1 MTFASIGVLSI
12 EDRRCGSARSSCFC
26 SNRTI
31 GRTMN
36 AADQGQSGSAP
47 LRIGG
52 GAGGF
57 NWLPVIAADRQGMFA
72 RRNLAIEVK
81 RLGAV
86 NKATAAVKS
95 GDVDIAITPPEGAIR
110 DCVGGGNLRI
120 IAGNVNRLPLS
131 LIANPRIRRFE
142 DLRGARL
149 GTSSMTEGTALYTM
163 EVLRQHGLRY
173 PGDYEFSVVGVH
185 PARWKA
191 LQEGSIDAAVQLIPL
206 NFVAE
211 DAGYVNLGE
220 VSDHIPEIVFTA
232 FIVDQAAAQRR
243 RAEIVEFLRGVI
255 EGTRWVYDPAN
266 DESLLA
272 LTKELT
278 QAEGK
283 YGRQALDYMRA
294 KKVFSPDLSIPD
306 AAFAKS
312 IELMHKA
319 GLSDDRLVANARN
332 VLEDSYRLA
341 ALKAA

>member
-1 MTFASIGVLSI
+1 MS
-12 EDRRCGSARSSCFC
+12 
-26 SNRTI
+26 
-31 GRTMN
+31 
-36 AADQGQSGSAP
+36 AADQGQSGGAP

-57 NWLPVIAADRQGMFA
+57 NWLPVIAADREGMFA

-86 NKATAAVKS
+86 DKATAAVKS

-131 LIANPRIRRFE
+131 LIANPRIRRFA

-232 FIVDQAAAQRR
+232 FIVDRAAALKR
-243 RAEIVEFLRGVI
+243 RAEIIEFLRGV
-255 EGTRWVYDPAN
+255 TRWVHDPAN
-266 DESLLA
+266 DKALLA
-272 LTKELT
+272 LTKERT

-283 YGRQALDYMRA
+283 YGQQALDYMRA

-312 IELMHKA
+312 IELMQKA
-319 GLSDDRLVANARN
+319 GLADDRLVANARN
-332 VLEDSYRLA
+332 VLDDSYRLA

>member
-1 MTFASIGVLSI
+1 MTGAMM
-12 EDRRCGSARSSCFC
+12 SS
-26 SNRTI
+26 
-31 GRTMN
+31 
-36 AADQGQSGSAP
+36 ADQMQSSGAL

-57 NWLPVIAADRQGMFA
+57 NWLPVIAAERQGMFA
-72 RRNLAIEVK
+72 RRKLTIEVK

-86 NKATAAVKS
+86 DKATAAVKS

-110 DCVGGGNLRI
+110 DCVGGGDLRI

-211 DAGYVNLGE
+211 NAGYVNLGE
-220 VSDHIPEIVFTA
+220 VSDFIPEIVFTA
-232 FIVDQAAAQRR
+232 FIVDRTAAHRR
-243 RAEIVEFLRGVI
+243 RTEIIAFLRGVI
-255 EGTRWVYDPAN
+255 EGTRWVLDPAN
-266 DESLLA
+266 DETLIA

-294 KKVFSPDLSIPD
+294 KKVFAPDLSIPD

-312 IELMHKA
+312 IELMQKA
-319 GLSDDRLVANARN
+319 GLADDRLMVNARN
-332 VLEDSYRLA
+332 TLDDSYRLA

>member
-1 MTFASIGVLSI
+1 MS
-12 EDRRCGSARSSCFC
+12 
-26 SNRTI
+26 
-31 GRTMN
+31 
-36 AADQGQSGSAP
+36 AADQGQSDSVT

-57 NWLPVIAADRQGMFA
+57 NWLPVIAAERQGMFA

-86 NKATAAVKS
+86 DKATAAVKS
-95 GDVDIAITPPEGAIR
+95 GEVDIAITPPEGAIR

-142 DLRGARL
+142 DLRGAKL

-163 EVLRQHGLRY
+163 EMLRQHGLVY

-211 DAGYVNLGE
+211 DAGYINLGE

-232 FIVDQAAAQRR
+232 FVVDQAAAQKR
-243 RAEIVEFLRGVI
+243 RAEIVTFLRGVI
-255 EGTRWVYDPAN
+255 EATRWVYDPAN
-266 DESLLA
+266 DEALLA

-312 IELMHKA
+312 IELMERA
-319 GLSDDRLVANARN
+319 GLADERLTANARK
-332 VLEDSYRLA
+332 VLDDSYRLA
-341 ALKAA
+341 ALTAA

>member
-1 MTFASIGVLSI
+1 MRTDAA
-12 EDRRCGSARSSCFC
+12 DRHAVAVQAAA
-26 SNRTI
+26 TT
-31 GRTMN
+31 GRTMS
-36 AADQGQSGSAP
+36 AADRAPSSGAS

-57 NWLPVIAADRQGMFA
+57 NWLPLIAADRQGMFA
-72 RRNLAIEVK
+72 RRELAIEVH

-86 NKATAAVKS
+86 DKATAAVKS
-95 GDVDIAITPPEGAIR
+95 GDLDVAITPPEGAIR
-110 DCVGGGNLRI
+110 DCVAGGNLRI

-211 DAGYVNLGE
+211 DAGYINLGE

-232 FIVDQAAAQRR
+232 FIVDQAAAQKR
-243 RAEIVEFLRGVI
+243 RAEIFTFLRGVI
-255 EGTRWVYDPAN
+255 EATRWVY
-266 DESLLA
+266 
-272 LTKELT
+272 
-278 QAEGK
+278 
-283 YGRQALDYMRA
+283 
-294 KKVFSPDLSIPD
+294 
-306 AAFAKS
+306 
-312 IELMHKA
+312 
-319 GLSDDRLVANARN
+319 
-332 VLEDSYRLA
+332 
-341 ALKAA
+341 